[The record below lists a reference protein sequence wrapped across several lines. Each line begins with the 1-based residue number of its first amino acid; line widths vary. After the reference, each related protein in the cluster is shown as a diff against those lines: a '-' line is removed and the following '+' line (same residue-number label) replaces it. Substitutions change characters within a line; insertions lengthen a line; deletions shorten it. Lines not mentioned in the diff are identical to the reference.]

1 MNETFP
7 DRLRRRSLSE
17 PYAGLLG
24 IEVVEVGEGSARV
37 RMRVRPELANIFGS
51 THGGALFSLIDE
63 AFQLACNAHG
73 ILSVALNVSITY
85 VSPPAAAALLEA
97 SAAEVYRTKRTSSY
111 MCEIRDPETGKLVA
125 TAQALAYRTGKEI
138 DLSDGA

>member
-1 MNETFP
+1 MSETFC
-7 DRLRRRSLSE
+7 DQLRKRSLSE

-24 IEVVEVGEGSARV
+24 IEVAEVGEGSARV
-37 RMRVRPELANIFGS
+37 RMRVRPELANIFGA

-85 VSPPAAAALLEA
+85 VAPPKGAALLEA
-97 SAAEVYRTKRTSSY
+97 TAHEMYRTRRTSSY
-111 MCEIRDPETGKLVA
+111 VCEIRDPESGKLVA

-138 DLSDGA
+138 DLSEGS

>member
-1 MNETFP
+1 MNEKFC
-7 DRLRRRSLSE
+7 DQLRRRSLSE

-24 IEVVEVGEGSARV
+24 IEVMEIGEGSARV
-37 RMRVRPELANIFGS
+37 RMRTRPELANIFGS

-85 VSPPAAAALLEA
+85 VAPPTGAAFLEA
-97 SAAEVYRTKRTSSY
+97 TAHEMYKTRRTSSY
-111 MCEIRDPETGKLVA
+111 VCEIRDPDSGKLVA

-138 DLSDGA
+138 DLSDGS